1 MSELEKTNEA
11 DGDNSQHEQM
21 TEDSTE
27 KSKEGEAEAFDQEKA
42 NRLREEVEN
51 AFKSRDG
58 HYSLVKRFAL
68 KDKTSRA
75 DLIGIPGLVT
85 KYNALNDMDNT
96 VYESYNDWLDACGKS
111 IEELETD
118 DHALKPSTVEALF
131 DEFANVQEKAKEK
144 FLELMNQFPNHVN
157 VINHLKQFKDPS
169 SLETFDAK
177 SGSSCGASTKAEE
190 YVKRKVKDLKE
201 EMTTKFMKV
210 DAENNLGAGKTVPV
224 PELIRQL
231 DVVDKK
237 LETFDNLLE
246 KLYNIEEAEADFE
259 VYEAW
264 KREFSVKV
272 TDLRGKL
279 ENFNVPQATTKD
291 KNSFMSV
298 IKKRDPPKFDGDH
311 LQYLE
316 WKIKWKALISVH
328 KPDPIYELDLLK
340 ENIPEQGRKNLFGC
354 ESLVKAFDLLDKL
367 CGDQKLIT
375 QKLKSRLRNLKPV
388 STEPHEIV
396 IEMQEEI
403 DCLVKR
409 LKALNALN

>member
-1 MSELEKTNEA
+1 MASTISMAEMSRPFTLPMLQ
-11 DGDNSQHEQM
+11 S
-21 TEDSTE
+21 
-27 KSKEGEAEAFDQEKA
+27 
-42 NRLREEVEN
+42 
-51 AFKSRDG
+51 
-58 HYSLVKRFAL
+58 
-68 KDKTSRA
+68 
-75 DLIGIPGLVT
+75 
-85 KYNALNDMDNT
+85 
-96 VYESYNDWLDACGKS
+96 
-111 IEELETD
+111 
-118 DHALKPSTVEALF
+118 
-131 DEFANVQEKAKEK
+131 
-144 FLELMNQFPNHVN
+144 
-157 VINHLKQFKDPS
+157 NHLKQFKDPS

-279 ENFNVPQATTKD
+279 EHFNVPQATTKD

-298 IKKRDPPKFDGDH
+298 IKTRDPPKFDGDH

-316 WKIKWKALISVH
+316 SY
-328 KPDPIYELDLLK
+328 PIMSTPLLT
-340 ENIPEQGRKNLFGC
+340 PLLLFPTNGQ
-354 ESLVKAFDLLDKL
+354 SQLMKYW
-367 CGDQKLIT
+367 
-375 QKLKSRLRNLKPV
+375 
-388 STEPHEIV
+388 
-396 IEMQEEI
+396 
-403 DCLVKR
+403 
-409 LKALNALN
+409 

>member
-11 DGDNSQHEQM
+11 DGDNSQQEQT
-21 TEDSTE
+21 TEDSTK

-42 NRLREEVEN
+42 KRLREEVEN

-169 SLETFDAK
+169 S
-177 SGSSCGASTKAEE
+177 
-190 YVKRKVKDLKE
+190 
-201 EMTTKFMKV
+201 
-210 DAENNLGAGKTVPV
+210 
-224 PELIRQL
+224 
-231 DVVDKK
+231 
-237 LETFDNLLE
+237 
-246 KLYNIEEAEADFE
+246 
-259 VYEAW
+259 
-264 KREFSVKV
+264 
-272 TDLRGKL
+272 
-279 ENFNVPQATTKD
+279 
-291 KNSFMSV
+291 
-298 IKKRDPPKFDGDH
+298 
-311 LQYLE
+311 
-316 WKIKWKALISVH
+316 
-328 KPDPIYELDLLK
+328 
-340 ENIPEQGRKNLFGC
+340 
-354 ESLVKAFDLLDKL
+354 
-367 CGDQKLIT
+367 
-375 QKLKSRLRNLKPV
+375 
-388 STEPHEIV
+388 
-396 IEMQEEI
+396 
-403 DCLVKR
+403 
-409 LKALNALN
+409 